1 MGFLAPYPHVRY
13 HRDQLAVEGAP
24 PPVGREETFNHRHST
39 LRGIVE
45 RQFGIAKKMW
55 KILKEIPYYR
65 DEDIPARIIHA
76 AFALHNFRLDSKDPT
91 YRFTNALYNGNPVP
105 LLNDSFDHM
114 YYATNSEAAMSM
126 LRDCIADDA
135 YNNYH

>member
-1 MGFLAPYPHVRY
+1 M
-13 HRDQLAVEGAP
+13 
-24 PPVGREETFNHRHST
+24 

-76 AFALHNFRLDSKDPT
+76 AFALQNFRLDSKDPT

-105 LLNDSFDHM
+105 LLDDSFDHM